1 MLANKITNSNF
12 LGNKNNHSSFF
23 GNKHIGRKISNSL
36 DKINEY
42 AMPGLAIAS
51 AFQRELTP
59 MFGTIGAG
67 LKTAG
72 SIAKNFKNF

>member
-1 MLANKITNSNF
+1 MLANKQNNSNF
-12 LGNKNNHSSFF
+12 LGNKNSHSSFL

-42 AMPGLAIAS
+42 VMPGLAIAS
-51 AFQRELTP
+51 AFQPELSP
-59 MFGTIGAG
+59 VFGTIGTG

>member
-1 MLANKITNSNF
+1 MLGIKQNNSNF
-12 LGNKNNHSSFF
+12 LGNKNSHSSFL

-51 AFQRELTP
+51 AFQPELTP

>member
-1 MLANKITNSNF
+1 MLANKRSNSRMLGNKMSNSSF
-12 LGNKNNHSSFF
+12 LGNKN
-23 GNKHIGRKISNSL
+23 IGRKISNTL

-42 AMPGLAIAS
+42 AVPGLAIAS
-51 AFQRELTP
+51 AFQPELSP
-59 MFGTIGAG
+59 VFGTVGTA

>member
-1 MLANKITNSNF
+1 MLGIKQNNSNF
-12 LGNKNNHSSFF
+12 LGNKNSHSSFL
-23 GNKHIGRKISNSL
+23 GNKHIGRKISNTIE
-36 DKINEY
+36 KINEY

-51 AFQRELTP
+51 SFQPELTP
-59 MFGTIGAG
+59 IFGTIGAG